1 MNDTTQTPDSA
12 PLLANA
18 TKVLLWEGI
27 VLLILGSVAIA
38 VPAIFTLAIE
48 LVVGAVFLIGGI
60 TRLWRSLCGRLEG
73 TQFWNI
79 IAAAAAIIVG
89 ILLLANPLQGAETLT
104 VIIAVLLLIEG
115 GAKLAAGFAIRP
127 GNGWGFT
134 LGFDRS
140 DDQRREFDSIETG
153 VYVDLNSR
161 FRFGGSIR
169 FSNPDNL
176 VSGPELQERAPEVK
190 FETGWRF

>member
-1 MNDTTQTPDSA
+1 MRFACNTKWIAGAVVAVLAAAPGAFAAQDAVSASSEDDAQQWYETYTLSSDIAPGVNLDFPDSE
-12 PLLANA
+12 
-18 TKVLLWEGI
+18 VEFDSGD
-27 VLLILGSVAIA
+27 
-38 VPAIFTLAIE
+38 
-48 LVVGAVFLIGGI
+48 
-60 TRLWRSLCGRLEG
+60 
-73 TQFWNI
+73 
-79 IAAAAAIIVG
+79 
-89 ILLLANPLQGAETLT
+89 
-104 VIIAVLLLIEG
+104 
-115 GAKLAAGFAIRP
+115 
-127 GNGWGFT
+127 GWGFT

-176 VSGPELQERAPEVK
+176 VAGPELQERSPEVK